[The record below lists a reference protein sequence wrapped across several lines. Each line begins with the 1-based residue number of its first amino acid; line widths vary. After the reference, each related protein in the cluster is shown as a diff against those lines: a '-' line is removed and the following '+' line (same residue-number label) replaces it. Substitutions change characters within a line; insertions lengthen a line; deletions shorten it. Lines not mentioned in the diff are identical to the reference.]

1 MLLKNNLDLL
11 YLYITRNISTFFQWN
26 NPNVFTIH
34 PNSGKLEPNET
45 CRLKATF
52 SPEFANVYAEYALCN
67 FSDKVEISNVHCKAV
82 KMEGI
87 GKYPYVVVKNGLNS
101 PLSKTVPH
109 QPLASENE
117 FGSNKEI
124 VIDFGR
130 IAVGASVEKWIEV
143 NNPSPVGLTKS

>member
-1 MLLKNNLDLL
+1 MCIN
-11 YLYITRNISTFFQWN
+11 RNIPTFFQWN
-26 NPNVFTIH
+26 SPNVFTIQ
-34 PNSGKLEPNET
+34 PNSGKLEPSEM

-52 SPEFANVYAEYALCN
+52 SPELAKVYAEHALCN
-67 FSDKVEISNVHCKAV
+67 FSDKDEIDIANNVHCKVV

-101 PLSKTVPH
+101 PLSKTTMH
-109 QPLASENE
+109 QPLASE
-117 FGSNKEI
+117 NKEI

-143 NNPSPVGLTKS
+143 INPSPVNLKVDETVIRYTSALF